1 MLHLV
6 QKLLRKRRIEERD
19 PMASACGI
27 EQPKFPQFAELNEDI
42 CRLILS
48 YIADAPLEQKFP
60 GPIRNGYRP
69 AALTTSLP
77 LVNKAFNE
85 MSNLDSF
92 WRPALLRQL
101 KKEDTNHL
109 WKGGL
114 RRLLPAEFKINE
126 EDDLIDVVRKHI
138 GHSVSYREIYK
149 KVVTHHIRIEAP
161 VFTMPCQLKLGEIFG
176 LHLFEPRYRIM
187 VRDLMDKCENPEEAT
202 SGGKI
207 REGRRDGVLEPPL
220 LIHACLATRLQ
231 PGKMACLVQVVWCR
245 TYEYGTADVQLVPIA
260 WVKLGNSWVKP
271 SSGHLMYG
279 KASRI

>member
-1 MLHLV
+1 
-6 QKLLRKRRIEERD
+6 
-19 PMASACGI
+19 MASACEI
-27 EQPKFPQFAELNEDI
+27 ELPKFPQFAELNKDI

-48 YIADAPLEQKFP
+48 YIADAPLEHKIP
-60 GPIRNGYRP
+60 GPIGNGYRP
-69 AALTTSLP
+69 AALTTSWP

-114 RRLLPAEFKINE
+114 RRLLSAEFEINE
-126 EDDLIDVVRKHI
+126 EDDLLDVVRKHV
-138 GHSVSYREIYK
+138 GDTVSYREIYK
-149 KVVTHHIRIEAP
+149 KIVTHHIHIEEAP
-161 VFTMPCQLKLGEIFG
+161 VFTMPCQLKLGETYN
-176 LHLFEPRYRIM
+176 LSWFEPRYITM

-220 LIHACLATRLQ
+220 FIHACLATRSQ
-231 PGKMACLVQVVWCR
+231 PGKMACLVQVVWCK
-245 TYEYGTADVQLVPIA
+245 TYEYGTADVQLLPVA
-260 WVKLGNSWVKP
+260 WVKLGRSWVRP
-271 SSGHLMYG
+271 SSGHLLYG
-279 KASRI
+279 EASRI